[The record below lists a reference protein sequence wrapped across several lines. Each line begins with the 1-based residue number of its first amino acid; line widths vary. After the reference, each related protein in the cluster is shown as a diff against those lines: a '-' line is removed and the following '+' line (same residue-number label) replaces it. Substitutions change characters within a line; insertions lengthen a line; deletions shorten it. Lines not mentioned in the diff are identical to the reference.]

1 MFNINSNNNII
12 TINRGDTVDY
22 TFTINLGTKR
32 FEDKYTLT
40 AGDSL
45 YFGLM
50 EPNQPFEH
58 ALLRLEFTE
67 ADNDEDGNVKI
78 HLDSSMTENLLSG
91 RYYYSIKLRQAV
103 LDGEDKVTTLIPNTK
118 FAIYE

>member
-40 AGDSL
+40 TGDSL

-50 EPNQPFEH
+50 EPNQPFEC